1 MTRIKLFGK
10 EIEVEEKPK
19 TIKLFG
25 TRIYPCNVKHEQ
37 EQEQEAALQE
47 NLPPTN
53 MCQAIRLAGG
63 SRLVYIGRKKAED
76 SDINPDLSRLLIPGT
91 FDKELL
97 KNLSE
102 EERIK
107 LENDDKNKSFEVK
120 VMDQDGNFHK
130 MKFTRWQSLKRFV
143 LNKGWNNLVEANN
156 LQKGDT
162 VDLWHFR
169 IDLKLCFAINI
180 IKN

>member
-10 EIEVEEKPK
+10 EIEVEEEPK

-25 TRIYPCNVKHEQ
+25 IRIFPCNVEPEQ
-37 EQEQEAALQE
+37 EQE

-53 MCQAIRLAGG
+53 MYRAIRLAGG
-63 SRLVYIGRKKAED
+63 SRLVYIGRKKAEE
-76 SDINPDLSRLLIPGT
+76 SDINPELSRFLIPGT

-97 KNLSE
+97 KNLSG

-107 LENDDKNKSFEVK
+107 LEDNNKDKSFKVK
-120 VMDQDGNFHK
+120 VMDQEGNFHE

-143 LNKGWNNLVEANN
+143 LNKGWNNLVVANN

-169 IDLKLCFAINI
+169 IHLQLCFAINI